1 MLKVWVVGS
10 NGQIGTAIN
19 EVIEPLEIEVL
30 NTDQDELDIT
40 NTDDVISLE
49 KSIDRILSLI
59 VLRLPMF
66 ISVKGIVIKLFGSM
80 L

>member
-40 NTDDVISLE
+40 NTDDVISFGE
-49 KSIDRILSLI
+49 TIDRILSLI

>member
-40 NTDDVISLE
+40 NTDDVISFGE
-49 KSIDRILSLI
+49 SIDRILSLI

>member
-40 NTDDVISLE
+40 NTDDVIS
-49 KSIDRILSLI
+49 
-59 VLRLPMF
+59 
-66 ISVKGIVIKLFGSM
+66 FGEINRSSFSGQCFRTTKFVYCSSKNWS
-80 L
+80 